1 MNSPRRPLRVLTLG
15 LISLALLGCAADD
28 PIAVGVTRQTTTTVV
43 GATDAE
49 AELAVFPPV
58 NPDVSRPK
66 TIVDLRGQASV
77 LIDIRG
83 NAFNERFFR
92 VDPGTEI
99 VFENNGV
106 NPHNV
111 TASAEGAFETIPKE
125 ALEESRQALILDAEG
140 DYPFFCSLH
149 GTETRGQTGYVIVG
163 DG

>member
-1 MNSPRRPLRVLTLG
+1 MHFARMLIRSALLLVLP
-15 LISLALLGCAADD
+15 IALLGCSADD
-28 PIAVGVTRQTTTTVV
+28 PLVVGVTRQTTTTVA
-43 GATDAE
+43 GAAADE
-49 AELAVFPPV
+49 AAVFPPV
-58 NPDVSRPK
+58 NPDITRPK
-66 TIVDLRGQASV
+66 TIVDLRGQTSV

-111 TASAEGAFETIPKE
+111 TASAEGAFETIPKA
-125 ALEESRQALILDAEG
+125 ALEESRQALILDFEG
-140 DYPFFCSLH
+140 DYPFYCSLH
-149 GTETRGQTGYVIVG
+149 GTQTRGQTGYVIVG